1 MARYRIIDG
10 VAQLAGREGGV
21 GQAAAKCRVAIAAA
35 RFNADIV
42 DQMVAG
48 AVAAWERQGGS
59 EDSLTLVRAP
69 GAFELPLLARKLAA
83 TGRYDAVVA
92 LGCVIRGDT
101 PHFDFVAAEAARG
114 IAEAARDTGVPV
126 IFGVLTTE
134 NIEQALERADP
145 ERMDKGGEAVDAA
158 LEMAQLLRQIAA
170 P

>member
-10 VAQLAGREGGV
+10 VAQLAAREGGV
-21 GQAAAKCRVAIAAA
+21 GHAAAQCRVAIAAA

-42 DQMVAG
+42 EQMVAG

-59 EDSLTLVRAP
+59 ADSLTLVRAP
-69 GAFELPLLARKLAA
+69 GAFELPLVARKLAA

-145 ERMDKGGEAVDAA
+145 ERMDKGGEALDAA

>member
-1 MARYRIIDG
+1 MSNYRIIDG
-10 VAQLAGREGGV
+10 AAQLVPRD
-21 GQAAAKCRVAIAAA
+21 AAAGIAAKGMRVALVAA

-48 AVAAWERQGGS
+48 ATAAWVRQGG
-59 EDSLTLVRAP
+59 DAAALTLVRAP

-83 TGRYDAVVA
+83 TTDFDAIVA

-101 PHFDFVAAEAARG
+101 AHFDFVAGEAARG

-134 NIEQALERADP
+134 NLEQALERASV
-145 ERMDKGGEAVDAA
+145 ERMDKGGEAMDAA
-158 LEMAQLLRQIAA
+158 LEMALLLRQIAA